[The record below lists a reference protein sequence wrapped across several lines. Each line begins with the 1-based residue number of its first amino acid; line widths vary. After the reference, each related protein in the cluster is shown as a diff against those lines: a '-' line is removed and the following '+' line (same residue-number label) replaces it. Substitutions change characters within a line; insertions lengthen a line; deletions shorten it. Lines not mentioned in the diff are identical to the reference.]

1 MKIVFTMAIPEELQK
16 EFARQFET
24 DEIHY
29 TDHLESF
36 PELKEV
42 EVIVTYGSDLTEKL
56 IQEATNLK
64 WIMVYSA
71 GVDGLPKEAI
81 TSRQIKVTNVRG
93 IHAYPMAE
101 FVMAYLLDDV
111 KQLSFFNTAQRQKQ
125 YASEHP
131 VVELGEKTIA
141 VAGTGA
147 IGIQVAR
154 FAKMFQMK
162 TIGYNTT
169 GHKAESFDETY
180 PLSNLSKSVPE
191 VDYFVSILPKTKET
205 DSIYGR
211 SFFESLADH
220 AVFIN
225 IGRGNV
231 TTKEVLEEA
240 ILKKAIRHF
249 YLDVFPE
256 EPLPKESP
264 LWEAEN
270 VTLTPHVS
278 GHTDQY
284 LKRSFPIFAENMIRF
299 KKNESL
305 VNEVD
310 LKRGY

>member
-16 EFARQFET
+16 EFAKQFET
-24 DEIHY
+24 DKTYY
-29 TDHLESF
+29 TDNLENF

-42 EVIVTYGSDLTEKL
+42 DVIVTYGSDLTEPL
-56 IQEATNLK
+56 IHAAENLK

-71 GVDGLPKEAI
+71 GVDSLPAEAI
-81 TSRQIKVTNVRG
+81 TRRQIKVSNVRG

-111 KQLSFFNTAQRQKQ
+111 KQLRFFSSAQQKKQ

-141 VAGTGA
+141 IAGTGA

-154 FAKMFQMK
+154 FAKTFQMK
-162 TIGYNTT
+162 TIGFNTT
-169 GHKAESFDETY
+169 GHKAESFDKTY
-180 PLSNLSKSVPE
+180 PLKNLSELVSE
-191 VDYFVSILPKTKET
+191 VDYFVSVLPKTKET
-205 DSIYGR
+205 NEIYGR
-211 SFFESLADH
+211 NFFESLPNQ

-240 ILKKAIRHF
+240 IQANAVRHF

-256 EPLPKESP
+256 EPLPIESP

-284 LKRSFPIFAENMIRF
+284 LKRSFQIFADNIIRF
-299 KKNESL
+299 KKNEAL
-305 VNEVD
+305 VNLID